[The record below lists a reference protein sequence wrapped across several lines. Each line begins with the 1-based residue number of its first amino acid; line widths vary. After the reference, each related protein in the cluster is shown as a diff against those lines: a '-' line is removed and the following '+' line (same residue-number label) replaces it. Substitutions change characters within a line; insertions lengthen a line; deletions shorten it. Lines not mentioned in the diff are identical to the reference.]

1 MRTNYHGGEAKYR
14 DMRTNYHG
22 GKAKYRDMRTDYH
35 GGKAKYRDMRTNY
48 HGGKAKYRDMRTNHH
63 GSEVKYR
70 DMRTDYHGS
79 EAKYRDMRTDYHGGE
94 AKYRDMRTNY
104 HGGKAKYRDIRVG
117 FSPARVLKDLKDF
130 KDLKDLFY
138 SAPPFGLKA
147 QKPQAQGKANNVSR
161 HPGWTTSRMVRPTG
175 AKATKR
181 RKEKGERRKQKE
193 PCGVFLP
200 MLHFSHFAPSKLLL
214 FQSALPPTLQLVKG
228 MEE

>member
-1 MRTNYHGGEAKYR
+1 MRT
-14 DMRTNYHG
+14 DYHG
-22 GKAKYRDMRTDYH
+22 GKAKYRDMRADNH

-48 HGGKAKYRDMRTNHH
+48 HGG
-63 GSEVKYR
+63 
-70 DMRTDYHGS
+70 
-79 EAKYRDMRTDYHGGE
+79 EAKYRDMRAGYHGSE

-104 HGGKAKYRDIRVG
+104 HGGEAKYRDMRVG
-117 FSPARVLKDLKDF
+117 FSPARDLRDF

-138 SAPPFGLKA
+138 SAPSFGQKA

-181 RKEKGERRKQKE
+181 RKQKE

-214 FQSALPPTLQLVKG
+214 FQSALPPTLQPRAPFLWNLPWAMCSLPRWG
-228 MEE
+228 AYPTISPHRPSGWF